1 VYHSNQSVTCTAWV
15 DISELGDDGR
25 EWVPCVT
32 PADGDYCGRHAKD
45 IDLARR
51 YVVPRPAQRVWPGI
65 PPGVTVEDDDTA
77 AESDRE
83 RLADERMGAF
93 LDAHEA
99 ESSPGLN

>member
-1 VYHSNQSVTCTAWV
+1 MYQSDQSDTCTAWV

-32 PADGDYCGRHAKD
+32 PAAGDYCGRHAKD
-45 IDLARR
+45 INLARQF
-51 YVVPRPAQRVWPGI
+51 VVPAPARRVWPGV
-65 PPGVTVEDDDTA
+65 PPGVAVEDGDPGA
-77 AESDRE
+77 VSDRE

-99 ESSPGLN
+99 ERRAGLN